1 MEQFGTQ
8 GFMKFFP
15 EFGYELRSTIRHYS
29 LQNTM
34 QTENASNVQ
43 LRIGDDGYF
52 TLTGRK
58 WAIFVSRSMI
68 TQMES
73 KPFAVLGNPTMK
85 SILISSRFHVG
96 IGKDCNGPAVFMC
109 TALTRLQVSH
119 LAT

>member
-1 MEQFGTQ
+1 VMT
-8 GFMKFFP
+8 
-15 EFGYELRSTIRHYS
+15 
-29 LQNTM
+29 
-34 QTENASNVQ
+34 
-43 LRIGDDGYF
+43 GYF

-85 SILISSRFHVG
+85 SILISSHFHVG
-96 IGKDCNGPAVFMC
+96 IGKDCNGPTVFICM
-109 TALTRLQVSH
+109 ALTRLHVSH